1 MNEELSWLIN
11 IVMFWKYGVF
21 IVLRELLIVMLIKD
35 FWLMKD
41 EFEILLFWMIWV
53 FLYVCNLGVILD
65 LYFLF

>member
-1 MNEELSWLIN
+1 
-11 IVMFWKYGVF
+11 MFWKYGVF